1 MSTFGGTIQRVSKK
15 LPLPKP
21 STRLATTLSII
32 AIVLSGFSWWVNYA
46 TSLPAIFPKVE
57 LVEPIAI
64 GKQIHFKVLLEN
76 TGKTTAKHMHPLLSV
91 KFARADLP
99 FEAIYNNAEQASLDT
114 TTSDLIPGGHAT
126 LISTNPL
133 SLAHDHD
140 VKAVL
145 SGSWNLYLYG
155 KIAYKDILHVSHEVH
170 FCGYYRQV
178 PGAEPLKLSI
188 CPTYNETD

>member
-1 MSTFGGTIQRVSKK
+1 M
-15 LPLPKP
+15 
-21 STRLATTLSII
+21 
-32 AIVLSGFSWWVNYA
+32 NYA

-57 LVEPIAI
+57 LVEPIAV

-76 TGKTTAKHMHPLLSV
+76 AGKTTAKHMRPLVSF
-91 KFARADLP
+91 KFARADVP
-99 FEAIYNNAEQASLDT
+99 FEATYNNAEQASLDA

-126 LISTNPL
+126 LFSTNPL

-140 VKAVL
+140 VNAVL

-155 KIAYKDILHVSHEVH
+155 KIAYKDILHVPHEVH

-178 PGAEPLKLSI
+178 PGAEQLKLSI
-188 CPTYNETD
+188 CPLYNETD